1 MLENLGRVLG
11 RIQEI
16 QSRIMQFGVN
26 QTALSS
32 SAGSSDQEINSVKI
46 NNQPLNFE
54 EVLKNASEGSQEVL
68 VSKSE
73 PSVSMTAAAEASHAK
88 SAAYDSL
95 IEAASEK
102 YGIDSNLI
110 RALINVESGYN
121 AGAISPAGAMGL
133 MQLMPAT
140 AKSLGITD
148 ALDPAQNIDGGSR
161 YLKMMIDRFNSIEL
175 ALAAYNAGAGNVKKY
190 GGIPPFKET
199 QAYVTKVI
207 DLWNRLKG

>member
-73 PSVSMTAAAEASHAK
+73 PSVSMTAAVNASHAK